1 MIENIANLVRSE
13 IEKAVVPTVRHVQKK
28 IIFFAIKTTLLVLAL
43 VASVAGVTL
52 LGAKYIG
59 LDLMLILA
67 GVVLFVGALLFR

>member
-1 MIENIANLVRSE
+1 MIEKIANLVRTE
-13 IEKAVVPTVRHVQKK
+13 IENAIVPTVRHVQKK

-43 VASVAGVTL
+43 IASVAGVTL

-67 GVVLFVGALLFR
+67 GVVLFIGAVLFK